1 MEIWYQLIGKSFTTV
16 TLLDRLT
23 VIETSGQHASC
34 YEHFF
39 GETLRFACSLCT
51 VGEVG
56 TVKIKTD
63 TTPKLEDQGVH
74 CMFVGYSLAH
84 PTP

>member
-1 MEIWYQLIGKSFTTV
+1 MEIWYWLFSEIFTTV
-16 TLLDRLT
+16 TLMDGLN
-23 VIETSGQHASC
+23 VIEISGKYASW

-39 GETLRFACSLCT
+39 GETLRFTCSLYM
-51 VGEVG
+51 VGEAH

-74 CMFVGYSLAH
+74 CMFVG
-84 PTP
+84 